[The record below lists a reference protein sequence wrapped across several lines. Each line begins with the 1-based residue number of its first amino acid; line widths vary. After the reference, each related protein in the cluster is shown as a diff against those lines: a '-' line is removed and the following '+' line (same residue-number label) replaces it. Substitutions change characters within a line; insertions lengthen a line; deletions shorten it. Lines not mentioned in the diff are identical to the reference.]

1 MKHYVLRPLKE
12 EYETISVSVTDIEK
26 ALVNYP
32 YKSSDVKKMAN
43 TFWC

>member
-26 ALVNYP
+26 ALVTFP
-32 YKSSDVKKMAN
+32 YKSNDIKLNNSVI
-43 TFWC
+43 F